1 MVATVRGSAVRV
13 SGNVVWQFVAWQLK
27 HDIVQGQED

>member
-1 MVATVRGSAVRV
+1 MVTTVRGSVVIV

-27 HDIVQGQED
+27 CDIA